1 MPPIAVAET
10 RRDIA
15 EGPGQEGQEAHG
27 FRAEQDVLAS
37 KETWSVVAGSMFE
50 AAWEEHEVADGWEPS
65 WAESEDRR
73 IRSWVRRVVET
84 DGVACAC
91 VHTVRVDTRAQEDSV
106 EGNKQK
112 ACVRS
117 FRSYAEGSP
126 YTAEIAY

>member
-1 MPPIAVAET
+1 MAET

-50 AAWEEHEVADGWEPS
+50 AASEEHEVADGWEPS

-73 IRSWVRRVVET
+73 IRPWARRGVGK
-84 DGVACAC
+84 DGAAFAYG
-91 VHTVRVDTRAQEDSV
+91 HKAWEGTKAREDSV

-126 YTAEIAY
+126 YTAETAY

>member
-10 RRDIA
+10 RRGIA
-15 EGPGQEGQEAHG
+15 EGPGQEGQEAHE

-50 AAWEEHEVADGWEPS
+50 AASEEHEVADGWEPS

-73 IRSWVRRVVET
+73 IRPWARRVVET
-84 DGVACAC
+84 DGAACSYGHKAWE
-91 VHTVRVDTRAQEDSV
+91 DTRAREDSV

-126 YTAEIAY
+126 YTAETAY